1 MGNDGFGWS
10 MSLWPRRVAIEGQDR
25 KYYPAGKLKLQ
36 LRFLGQSTKQ
46 RKPSDTRSDA
56 EKFEAGLAKAIGA
69 RAAKRY
75 IRRKN
80 RKEAAP

>member
-1 MGNDGFGWS
+1 MGNDGSGWS
-10 MSLWPRRVAIEGQDR
+10 MSVWPRRVVKEGQDR
-25 KYYPAGKLKLQ
+25 KYYRAGKLKLQ
-36 LRFLGQSTKQ
+36 QRFLGQSTKQ

-56 EKFEAGLAKAIGA
+56 EKLEAGLTKAIGA

-75 IRRKN
+75 IRRKK